1 MKLAQSMSIGLSV
14 SSRCYTN
21 TPSLGS
27 ISGDQL
33 KVGFFTYL
41 DSLDGIALDV
51 EVSVED
57 GAQEHL
63 DQIDI
68 HEASQ

>member
-1 MKLAQSMSIGLSV
+1 M
-14 SSRCYTN
+14 
-21 TPSLGS
+21 PSLGS

-33 KVGFFTYL
+33 KVGFVTYL

-63 DQIDI
+63 DQIDV